1 MCLLSICVTR
11 GSINAWPNFSMDT
24 KARVVRA
31 LATRC
36 EQVCRKD
43 RYYDENDTREIELII
58 GSFLNQFYRYSS
70 LSLFS
75 F

>member
-24 KARVVRA
+24 TARVVRA

-43 RYYDENDTREIELII
+43 RYYDENDTR
-58 GSFLNQFYRYSS
+58 GKSS
-70 LSLFS
+70 
-75 F
+75 